1 MKKIVVWSW
10 RYLLVFSVC
19 FISIIIWLVSAF
31 IYGYA
36 IKLEF
41 WLFFPPLICIMLLV
55 LSVQITTIKC
65 NDQQL
70 IIYNLGK
77 FRKRVFNIR
86 KIDVSFGSRMK
97 TVYKIHPP
105 PPSTLYTFKIEIREN
120 GIEYCVEKSGRK
132 LLIYFGK
139 NMVHNNVEQIVNNL

>member
-10 RYLLVFSVC
+10 RYLLVFSVY
-19 FISIIIWLVSAF
+19 FISIIIWLVSGF

-55 LSVQITTIKC
+55 LSLQITTIKC

-105 PPSTLYTFKIEIREN
+105 ALYPIYIYDRDTGKRYRILCGKIRSEAFDLFWKKYRP
-120 GIEYCVEKSGRK
+120 
-132 LLIYFGK
+132 
-139 NMVHNNVEQIVNNL
+139 Q